1 MTGFT
6 SAFAT
11 APDWKTLLSDVG
23 AQLEAQSPDSAAPG
37 ALGFVYVTE
46 ALAPHFSD
54 IVLSL
59 RARTGVSHWAGCVAS
74 GVCGSTAAGASGEFH
89 DEPALAVLLT
99 RWAEDDIHVFES
111 ITKPE
116 DIESALANPWGQTHG
131 PGAES
136 GSGPVFGLVHGD
148 PRNHLVHEI
157 VTALPTTGD
166 GYFIGGLTSL
176 ADTPVQ
182 VADQPTGGGLS
193 GVLLSATV
201 PVMVTH
207 SQGCSPVGPMHRIT
221 SGDRSFVAGLDD
233 RPALDVLKEDIG
245 EVLARDLNRIGG
257 YIHVAMPVPGS
268 DTGDYT
274 VRNLVGLDPNGGVLA
289 IGDEIHMGD
298 RMMFVRRDPETAR
311 RDFEEKLT
319 DLKARIGGQTIRGGV
334 FVSCVARGQ
343 AMFGEAGQEVRLI
356 HDILGHFP
364 LTGFYANG
372 EICGNRMYGYTG
384 VLSVFL

>member
-11 APDWKTLLSDVG
+11 GSDWKTILSDVG
-23 AQLEAQSPDSAAPG
+23 AQLEAQSPESTAPRG
-37 ALGFVYVTE
+37 LGLVYVTE

-74 GVCGSTAAGASGEFH
+74 GICGSTVDGAIGEYH
-89 DEPALAVLLT
+89 EEPALAVLVAPWT
-99 RWAEDDIHVFES
+99 DDDIHVFES
-111 ITKPE
+111 ITQPD
-116 DIESALANPWGQTHG
+116 DIDSALAGPWVQAH
-131 PGAES
+131 A
-136 GSGPVFGLVHGD
+136 PVFGLVHGD
-148 PRNHLVHEI
+148 PRNHHVNAI
-157 VTALPTTGD
+157 VTALPTAGD

-193 GVLLSATV
+193 GVLFSANV

-221 SGDRSFVAGLDD
+221 SGDRSIVAGLDD
-233 RPALDVLKEDIG
+233 RPAVEVLKDDIG

-274 VRNLVGLDPNGGVLA
+274 VRNLVGVDPNGGMLA
-289 IGDEIHMGD
+289 VGDEVHIGDS
-298 RMMFVRRDPETAR
+298 MMFVRRDPETAR
-311 RDFEEKLT
+311 RDFEEKLA
-319 DLKARIGGQTIRGGV
+319 DLKTRIGDQPIRGGV

-343 AMFGEAGQEVRLI
+343 AMFGKAGEEVKII
-356 HDILGHFP
+356 HDILGNFP